1 MMRTICS
8 VTFTRRTGK
17 IVKCLEAESEGLLKL
32 WALQNT
38 TKTRD
43 TILFYKDTGEVLFYV
58 EGAES
63 FPQVHTDVAGEN
75 IEDYC
80 VGMLAAVNT

>member
-17 IVKCLEAESEGLLKL
+17 IVKCLESESEGLLEL

-43 TILFYKDTGEVLFYV
+43 TILFYKDSGKIAMYV
-58 EGAES
+58 EGADS
-63 FPQVHTDVAGEN
+63 FPQVHKDCVGEH
-75 IEDYC
+75 IDEYC
-80 VGMLAAVNT
+80 PGMLAAVNA